1 MGIFGSIR
9 NYFKSFK
16 LSPFFHS
23 HGPMRNYN
31 NQQQTNKA
39 LLVQNMLTACCDIGQ
54 SLPDL
59 VDVHRQT
66 HFSSAETQLPKKHVE
81 TRKLLEAKDC
91 CGPEQV
97 RWWWSTCPRPTGSG
111 WSLPLPRTFRPD
123 ADFDFLVLAGR
134 HLAWG
139 EPVQR
144 GERHLSL
151 LLAIQVHLRS
161 QSRISDVISGWS
173 IPRREED
180 QSPGLKQKCP
190 LASVPLQ
197 PGIDSKKNLSLISF
211 KKPTSISEGTFSRG
225 WRGRRDSRHL
235 PSVFSACARRAPCT
249 MVSHQLPRH
258 SLANCCHHL
267 KVCCASALLIVFV
280 FVFFLDSWI

>member
-1 MGIFGSIR
+1 MLKHENFSKPRIAVDL
-9 NYFKSFK
+9 NKSDGGGWLALAQRGRGDPCHYHV
-16 LSPFFHS
+16 LS
-23 HGPMRNYN
+23 
-31 NQQQTNKA
+31 
-39 LLVQNMLTACCDIGQ
+39 VLTQI
-54 SLPDL
+54 L
-59 VDVHRQT
+59 T
-66 HFSSAETQLPKKHVE
+66 
-81 TRKLLEAKDC
+81 
-91 CGPEQV
+91 
-97 RWWWSTCPRPTGSG
+97 
-111 WSLPLPRTFRPD
+111 
-123 ADFDFLVLAGR
+123 FLVLAGR

-235 PSVFSACARRAPCT
+235 PSVFSACARRAPWCT
-249 MVSHQLPRH
+249 KVSHKLLRH
-258 SLANCCHHL
+258 S
-267 KVCCASALLIVFV
+267 
-280 FVFFLDSWI
+280 

>member
-31 NQQQTNKA
+31 NQQKTNKA

-59 VDVHRQT
+59 VDVHRQI
-66 HFSSAETQLPKKHVE
+66 HFSSAETQLPKKPCRNTKERLNFSKARNAADLNKSDGGGWLALAQRGRGDPCHYHVLSVL
-81 TRKLLEAKDC
+81 TQIL
-91 CGPEQV
+91 
-97 RWWWSTCPRPTGSG
+97 T
-111 WSLPLPRTFRPD
+111 
-123 ADFDFLVLAGR
+123 FLVLAGR

-139 EPVQR
+139 KPVQR

-197 PGIDSKKNLSLISF
+197 PGIDCKKNLSLVSF
-211 KKPTSISEGTFSRG
+211 LNLLQYQRELFREGEGGGGIVATCPQCS
-225 WRGRRDSRHL
+225 
-235 PSVFSACARRAPCT
+235 RRAHGEPPAQRFPT
-249 MVSHQLPRH
+249 
-258 SLANCCHHL
+258 NCWDIL
-267 KVCCASALLIVFV
+267 
-280 FVFFLDSWI
+280 